1 MRSCSFL
8 LLGAALALGGGC
20 SNDSGTSGPQ
30 VMPVELDVRVMQP
43 LHAIQG
49 ATVYVSNLTA
59 VTNSEGLA
67 TFHTDINTLFP
78 NQTYAITVAANGF
91 IKAFPEPDTIRI
103 PSSPNEPSGY
113 VLETT
118 VQMIQAQ

>member
-1 MRSCSFL
+1 MRSCAFL

-49 ATVYVSNLTA
+49 ATVFVSNLTA

-67 TFHTDINTLFP
+67 TFHTDINTLIP
-78 NQTYAITVAANGF
+78 NQTYTITVAASGF

-113 VLETT
+113 VLEAT
-118 VQMIQAQ
+118 VQMKPAK